1 MSNNGASPDH
11 AGPDVHA
18 AKAYALER
26 LARELRPTLYY
37 HSLWHTQDEVAPRAI
52 WLAEREGLSR
62 AAQGLVATAAY
73 FHDLGFTVTRKD
85 HEQVSAQIACEVLP
99 GFGYTP
105 EQIALI
111 QGMILATRIPQTPH
125 TLLEQI
131 IADADL
137 DVLGR
142 SDFVARNQALRLEM
156 AAEGVTQTDMVWYA
170 HQLIFFDQ
178 HHYFTPTAR
187 HDRLPGKMQNRMV
200 LQRIMRDC
208 CPQEVTPPKAKFR
221 LHSLAMPGALT
232 ASSPTSPLRHISLVQ
247 SPTLR

>member
-1 MSNNGASPDH
+1 MPSNVAGADG
-11 AGPDVHA
+11 AKPDVDA
-18 AKAYALER
+18 AKAYALAR
-26 LARELRPTLYY
+26 LSRELRPTLYY

-52 WLAEREGLSR
+52 WLAEREGLSK

-73 FHDLGFTVTRKD
+73 FHDLGFTVARGK
-85 HEQVSAQIACEVLP
+85 HEQRSAQIAAEVLP
-99 GFGYTP
+99 RFRYTP
-105 EQIALI
+105 EQIAVI
-111 QGMILATRIPQTPH
+111 QGMILATHIPQTPH

-142 SDFVARNQALRLEM
+142 EDFLTRNQALRLEM

-170 HQLIFFDQ
+170 HQLLFFDQ

-187 HDRLPGKMQNRMV
+187 LDRLPGKTRNRMA
-200 LQRIMRDC
+200 LQRMVRARYSQVI
-208 CPQEVTPPKAKFR
+208 TFR
-221 LHSLAMPGALT
+221 TQAHPHSLVIDSASTWESPGLM
-232 ASSPTSPLRHISLVQ
+232 L